1 MTVIKENKENGY
13 EIRIPKKDDFAQ
25 MFDFIDASSKSLFRS
40 TFGDKEWE
48 DIYEF
53 KNGLKDYVFELE
65 RGSILLGFKD
75 KELVGIIILYK
86 NQIEKFKHVGNLAL
100 SVKYDSLLESLGKEL
115 LNKMI
120 NIAKAKGVIR
130 KINIKV
136 REDLQLTK
144 KLYENLGFYEEGKI
158 ARDICLNGMFYST
171 ILYGRNID

>member
-1 MTVIKENKENGY
+1 MENIKEKDSY
-13 EIRIPKKDDFAQ
+13 EIRIPKKGDFDQ
-25 MFDFIDASSKSLFRS
+25 MYDFIEDSSKSLFRS
-40 TFGDKEWE
+40 TFGDQEWE

-53 KNGLKDYVFELE
+53 KNGLKDYVFELG
-65 RGSILLGFKD
+65 RGSILLGFKN

-86 NQIEKFKHVGNLAL
+86 NKVEKFKHVGNLAL

-115 LNKMI
+115 VNKMI
-120 NIAKAKGVIR
+120 NIAKAKGIVR

-136 REDLQLTK
+136 REDLQPTK
-144 KLYENLGFYEEGKI
+144 KLYEELGFYEEGQI